1 MKLTS
6 LAATLISA
14 TALTAGAA
22 AAQPTDWYV
31 RGDIGGTFEAE
42 VDSSP
47 TVEADDGLIVSG
59 GAGAHLTP
67 NIRLEGELAYLQGDS
82 DGGGDL
88 KTTAAFLN
96 GYYDFNPGGVWR
108 PYVGAGLGYGSV
120 ELDGGGV
127 DDDDAGLAY
136 QFKAGLAR
144 PLGQRAIGEIGYRY
158 VTVSEVELGAGASRL
173 DGDFSSHAVTVGLR
187 YPLGR

>member
-6 LAATLISA
+6 LAATLLSA
-14 TALTAGAA
+14 TALTTGAA
-22 AAQPTDWYV
+22 AAQPSDWYV
-31 RGDIGGTFEAE
+31 RGDIGGTFQAE
-42 VDSSP
+42 IDASP

-67 NIRLEGELAYLQGDS
+67 NIRLEGELAYLQADG

-96 GYYDFNPGGVWR
+96 GYYDFNPDGVWR
-108 PYVGAGLGYGSV
+108 PYVGAGVGYGSV

-127 DDDDAGLAY
+127 DDADAGLAY
-136 QFKAGLAR
+136 QVKAGLAR
-144 PLGQRAIGEIGYRY
+144 PLGPRAIGEIGYRY
-158 VTVSEVELGAGASRL
+158 VSVSEVELGAGASRL

>member
-6 LAATLISA
+6 LAATLLSA
-14 TALTAGAA
+14 TALAAGAA
-22 AAQPTDWYV
+22 AAQPSDWYV
-31 RGDIGGTFEAE
+31 RGDIGGTFQAE
-42 VDSSP
+42 IDASP

-67 NIRLEGELAYLQGDS
+67 NIRLEGELAYLQADG

-96 GYYDFNPGGVWR
+96 GYYDFNPDGVWR
-108 PYVGAGLGYGSV
+108 PYVGAGVGYGSV

-158 VTVSEVELGAGASRL
+158 VSVSEVELGAGASRL

>member
-6 LAATLISA
+6 LAATLLSA
-14 TALTAGAA
+14 TALTTGAA
-22 AAQPTDWYV
+22 AAQPSDWYV
-31 RGDIGGTFEAE
+31 RGDIGGTFQAE
-42 VDSSP
+42 IDASP

-67 NIRLEGELAYLQGDS
+67 NIRLEGELAYLQADG

-96 GYYDFNPGGVWR
+96 GYYDFNPDGVWR
-108 PYVGAGLGYGSV
+108 PYVGAGVGYGSV

>member
-6 LAATLISA
+6 LAATLLSA
-14 TALTAGAA
+14 TALTTGAA
-22 AAQPTDWYV
+22 AAQPSDWYV
-31 RGDIGGTFEAE
+31 RGDIGGTFQAE
-42 VDSSP
+42 IDASP

-67 NIRLEGELAYLQGDS
+67 NIRLEGELAYLQADG

-96 GYYDFNPGGVWR
+96 GYYDFNPDGVWR
-108 PYVGAGLGYGSV
+108 PYVGAGVGYGSV

-158 VTVSEVELGAGASRL
+158 VSVSEVELGAGASRL

>member
-6 LAATLISA
+6 LAATLLSA

-22 AAQPTDWYV
+22 AAQPSDWYV
-31 RGDIGGTFEAE
+31 RGDIGGTFQAE
-42 VDSSP
+42 IDASP

-67 NIRLEGELAYLQGDS
+67 NIRLEGELAYLQADG

-96 GYYDFNPGGVWR
+96 
-108 PYVGAGLGYGSV
+108 LS
-120 ELDGGGV
+120 L
-127 DDDDAGLAY
+127 
-136 QFKAGLAR
+136 
-144 PLGQRAIGEIGYRY
+144 IHI
-158 VTVSEVELGAGASRL
+158 
-173 DGDFSSHAVTVGLR
+173 
-187 YPLGR
+187 

>member
-6 LAATLISA
+6 LAATLLSA
-14 TALTAGAA
+14 TALTGGAA
-22 AAQPTDWYV
+22 AAQPSDWYV
-31 RGDIGGTFEAE
+31 RGDIGGTFQAE
-42 VDSSP
+42 IDASP

-67 NIRLEGELAYLQGDS
+67 NIRLEGELAYLQADG

-96 GYYDFNPGGVWR
+96 GYYDFNPDGVWR
-108 PYVGAGLGYGSV
+108 PYVGAGVGYGSV

-158 VTVSEVELGAGASRL
+158 VSVSEVELGAGASRL